1 MNKQEMEVL
10 VFDALS
16 SLGDLGDTVKIA
28 LGYIAMNDKA
38 HDYDHVLWVTANAIQ
53 LVDKVEKAKP
63 FRNEIILAA
72 FLHDIGCHL
81 DRKKHEIVGME
92 LTEMLFEYQIKAPI
106 DRELVVRA
114 IGEHRA
120 SYGGHRYHI
129 VSEVVAAAD
138 KGAPDARKIIKRMM
152 EYRLN
157 NRHYPLT
164 GKESVK
170 AECLY
175 HLKEK
180 YSTKGYLLSHATPLY
195 MELYGEEQR
204 KIAAFIDDDS
214 NTIPLI
220 NELYDQIF
228 NK

>member
-16 SLGDLGDTVKIA
+16 SLGDLGDTIKIA

-38 HDYDHVLWVTANAIQ
+38 HDYDHVLWVTSNAIQ
-53 LVDKVEKAKP
+53 LVDKVEEAKP

-72 FLHDIGCHL
+72 FLHDIGCHV
-81 DRKKHEIVGME
+81 DRKNHEIISAQ
-92 LTEMLFEYQIKAPI
+92 LTEMLFDYQIKAPVN
-106 DRELVVRA
+106 RRLVFLAV
-114 IGEHRA
+114 IEHRA
-120 SYGGHRYHI
+120 SYKHRRSHI
-129 VSEVVAAAD
+129 VSEIVAAAD
-138 KGAPDARKIIKRMM
+138 KGAPDARKILKRMM

-157 NRHYPLT
+157 NSHYPLT

-195 MELYGEEQR
+195 MEIYGEEQR